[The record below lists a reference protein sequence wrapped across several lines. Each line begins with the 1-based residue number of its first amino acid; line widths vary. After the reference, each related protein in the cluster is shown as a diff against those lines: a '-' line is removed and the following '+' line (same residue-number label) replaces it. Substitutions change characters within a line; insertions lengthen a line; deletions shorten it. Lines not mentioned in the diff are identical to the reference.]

1 MGPKLLALR
10 QHRGHQPQPAG
21 GSGNGTTAHYSYC
34 LASGNVAAGGFASG
48 SCRPIAVNRCF
59 DVGGGEA
66 AIVGKG
72 SFGLSRY
79 RLGAVSYIPC
89 DVCTSQGYA
98 RRGCSRTDHRHSRE
112 GCCSA

>member
-1 MGPKLLALR
+1 MELLRAIRIAWRAEMWRL
-10 QHRGHQPQPAG
+10 GAG
-21 GSGNGTTAHYSYC
+21 YRVFGRCGVEKVGE
-34 LASGNVAAGGFASG
+34 FASG
-48 SCRPIAVNRCF
+48 SCRPIAVNRWY

-66 AIVGKG
+66 AIVGKD